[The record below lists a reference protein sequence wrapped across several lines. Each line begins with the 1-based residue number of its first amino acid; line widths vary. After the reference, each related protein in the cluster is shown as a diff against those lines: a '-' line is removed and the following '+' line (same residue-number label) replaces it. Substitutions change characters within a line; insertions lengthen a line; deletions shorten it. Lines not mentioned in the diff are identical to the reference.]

1 MGLLSGEDAND
12 GKEEQKMETI
22 TRAAMREAD
31 RRAIQDFGIPGLLL
45 MENAAVA
52 VVREIWGA
60 ESFTV
65 LCAPGNNGGDGLAVA
80 RHLLILGRRVEV
92 FLIGDPERGSADF
105 RTNRDILERV
115 APGRTRGLDEGNI
128 GALERSAA
136 RSQVCVDALF
146 GTGLTRSIGGLHRRA
161 VEAVNASASH
171 IVAVDLPSGIDADTG
186 EVLGVAVRAS
196 RTITFHRMKRGLLLA
211 PQYAG
216 AVTVVPI
223 GIPGPEIPPPS

>member
-1 MGLLSGEDAND
+1 
-12 GKEEQKMETI
+12 METI
-22 TRAAMREAD
+22 TREGMQAAD

-45 MENAAVA
+45 MENAAMA

-105 RTNRDILERV
+105 RTNLDILKRV
-115 APGRTRGLDEGNI
+115 APGGVRLLDEERVGLLE
-128 GALERSAA
+128 GAAA

-146 GTGLTRSIGGLHRRA
+146 GTGLTRPIRGLHRRA
-161 VEAVNASASH
+161 VEMVNASAAH
-171 IVAVDLPSGIDADTG
+171 VVAVDLPSGIDADTG
-186 EVLGVAVRAS
+186 EVLGVAIRAS

-216 AVTVVPI
+216 RVTVVPI
-223 GIPGPEIPPPS
+223 GIPGPELPLAPLGGGIPI